1 MMLPLILEALA
12 KIGFFFALIMGFVVV
27 LIWAE
32 RKGSA
37 FIQDRTGPN
46 RAGVLG
52 IRLAGLVHPVAD
64 VFKLLFKEDVVPS
77 QRHPFLYAFAPW
89 LVMVVAMSTYVVI
102 PFGDYLRIGDKIY
115 PLVLADIEVGMLYI
129 LAVSSLATY
138 GVALGGWASNSKY
151 TFLGSMRA
159 TAQMISYEI
168 TMGLALTGIFL
179 IFGSFRLTDI
189 VAGQGD
195 LIWGWLP
202 KWGVV
207 VQPLGFL
214 LFIAAVFAET
224 NRTPFDMTERDS
236 EIVAGY
242 HTEYSSMKFALFF
255 MAEYAHMVVAAAL
268 IATLYFGGYQIPW
281 LPRPVLEPHAGAV
294 LTGLLAGGALVS
306 FWIASLYFRR
316 SRREKGWYGD
326 AREREPGFLGSVSLV
341 VGLAMLGSLLLQPWT
356 IGEVGASVVVSLLQT
371 GIFVAKLA
379 FFAWLFIWVRW
390 TVPSFRYD
398 QVMHLGWKI
407 MLPAGLVNVAV
418 TAVWLAVVHR

>member
-1 MMLPLILEALA
+1 MLPVILEALL
-12 KIGFFFALIMGFVVV
+12 KIIFFFILIMGFVVV
-27 LIWAE
+27 LIWGE

-46 RAGVLG
+46 RASIGG

-64 VFKLLFKEDVVPS
+64 VFKLLFKEDVAPS

-89 LVMVVAMSTYVVI
+89 LGMVVAMTTYTVI
-102 PFGDYLRIGDKIY
+102 PFGDFLQIGDKVY
-115 PLVLADIEVGMLYI
+115 PMVVADLEIGMLFVLAI
-129 LAVSSLATY
+129 SSLATY
-138 GVALGGWASNSKY
+138 GIALGGWASNSKY

-159 TAQMISYEI
+159 TAQMVSYEI
-168 TMGLALTGIFL
+168 TMGLALMGLFL
-179 IFGSFRLTDI
+179 VFGSLRLTDI
-189 VAGQGD
+189 VGGQGE

-214 LFIAAVFAET
+214 LFMGAIYAET
-224 NRTPFDMTERDS
+224 NRTPFDMSERDS

-281 LPRPVLEPHAGAV
+281 LPRPVLEGHAGPI
-294 LTGLLAGGALVS
+294 LTGLLVAGGLCS
-306 FWIASLYFRR
+306 IWIGTLYFRR
-316 SRREKGWYGD
+316 ARREKGWYND
-326 AREREPGFLGSVSLV
+326 AREREPGVLGTAAV
-341 VGLAMLGSLLLQPWT
+341 VGGLVMLGSLLLQPWN
-356 IGEVGASVVVSLLQT
+356 IGAGGGSIFVSLIQT
-371 GIFVAKLA
+371 GAFIGKLV

-407 MLPAGLVNVAV
+407 MLPAGLVNLVV
-418 TAVWLAVVHR
+418 TALWLAAVHR